1 MKIKLFTRI
10 SRFLREKDGTSV
22 VEYSVMLAMIVLLA
36 IAAILSMGNESS
48 EFYDHNAEEIEKA
61 L

>member
-1 MKIKLFTRI
+1 MNTSLKNKLA
-10 SRFLREKDGTSV
+10 RFFRGDDGTTV

-36 IAAILSMGNESS
+36 IAAILSTGQEAGD
-48 EFYDHNAEEIEKA
+48 FYEHNADEIGDA